1 MSDRYGVV
9 GNPIAH
15 SLSPE
20 IHIAFAKQTGQDL
33 TYSKLL
39 APLDGFAHSVRTF
52 FAEGGRG
59 LNVTVPFKLKACEL
73 ADELT
78 ERAAAAGAVNT
89 LILRRDGRLLG
100 DNTDGAGLVA
110 DIRDNLGWSIRDK
123 RVLLLGAGGAAR
135 GALLPLLAEQPAHL
149 HVANRTADRAEQLA
163 DEFSH
168 YGALSGGGLQGLC
181 GSFDLVINA
190 SSASLDNELPPLPDH
205 LFAQGGKAYDMVY
218 ATGATPFVHW
228 AHGLGIEAADG
239 LGMLVG
245 QAAESF
251 FLWRGVR
258 PLVTPVMARLRR
270 ELNNNN
276 N

>member
-1 MSDRYGVV
+1 MSDRYAVV

-15 SLSPE
+15 SLSAQ
-20 IHIAFAKQTGQDL
+20 IHTAFAEQTGEDL
-33 TYSKLL
+33 IYSKLL
-39 APLDGFAHSVRTF
+39 APLDGFADSVRTF
-52 FAEGGRG
+52 FSEGGCG
-59 LNVTVPFKLKACEL
+59 LNVTVPFKLEARDL

-78 ERAAAAGAVNT
+78 DRAAIAGAVNT
-89 LILRRDGRLLG
+89 LMCRKDGRLLG
-100 DNTDGAGLVA
+100 DNTDGAGLVV
-110 DIRDNLGWSIRDK
+110 DIRDNLDWPIGNK

-149 HVANRTADRAEQLA
+149 HVANRTAAKAEQLA

-168 YGALSGGGLQGLC
+168 YGALSAGGLEGLC

-190 SSASLDNELPPLPDH
+190 SSASLENELPPLPEH
-205 LFAQGGKAYDMVY
+205 LFTAGGKAYDMMY
-218 ATGATPFVHW
+218 TAGPTPFVHW
-228 AHGLGIEAADG
+228 AHVLGVEASDG

-258 PLVTPVMARLRR
+258 PQIAPVMARLRQ
-270 ELNNNN
+270 ELNNNKN
-276 N
+276 